1 MLAYSVAS
9 FMQILLGFVRKFLNS
24 KFTAQYTAVAVGL
37 LLTIIPHLRPHAYFP
52 MAVIKKSIK
61 KIKIKALRL
70 NLSVI
75 KLENPY

>member
-37 LLTIIPHLRPHAYFP
+37 LLTIKPHLRPHAYFP
-52 MAVIKKSIK
+52 MAVIKSIK